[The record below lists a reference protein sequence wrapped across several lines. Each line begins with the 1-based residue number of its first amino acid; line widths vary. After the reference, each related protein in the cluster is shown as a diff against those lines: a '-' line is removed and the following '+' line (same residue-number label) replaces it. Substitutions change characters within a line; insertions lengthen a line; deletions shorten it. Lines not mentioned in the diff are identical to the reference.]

1 MPPLSCLSPCRSAR
15 SLPQPPPGA
24 TAAFHLNTA
33 RVVSESDIVLGR
45 PNTEATEALPLGN
58 GRLGA
63 AVWSA
68 DGMTIQLNRADT
80 LPHRL
85 SPGQITIPGL
95 AKLTRASDYSGRL
108 DLYNGAF
115 VERGGG
121 MSATVYVQPRTD
133 TLIIDVTGAEPSR
146 PQTATLQ
153 LWEPRSPKASAHGPL
168 GILAETWLDNVD
180 PGASGQRFGSL
191 AAITAQG
198 RNVTAS
204 VSNAKSITFT
214 VTPDARGAFRIV
226 AAAPHYAGAGSPAV
240 IAAHALADRNPSAHT
255 VWWHDF
261 WQRAGLIKVSSPD
274 GEGQYM
280 ENLRNIYLFS
290 AAAENGDRFPGS
302 QAGVAD
308 LFSAARDDHR
318 WDPAAYW
325 HWNLRM
331 QVAANLSAGLPELN
345 LPYFRLYR
353 ENLPAILK
361 WTRDRMNGRPGACV
375 PETMRFNGNGVEYET
390 WTQPT
395 GKPSGLNCDANSTP
409 YYNARTLSTGAEVS
423 LWIWQQYRVTQ
434 DRAFLAQNFP
444 VMAASARFL
453 LAYEKPGSDGF
464 NHTSP
469 SNAHETQWDV
479 LDPTT
484 DLVARRDCVVS
495 TRQSMPQ
502 KPSTPSQRYNSS
514 STPRSG
520 RSQPCHAPRRAANS
534 HSCLQVPTPKATTS
548 SPTHIVPEAEIH
560 NSENIGLEPIWP
572 YATIGDTSPLFA
584 LAQRTYQF
592 RPNKEVADW
601 SFDPIQAARLHLG
614 SEVAASLLKITETS
628 QHFINGFAHLGATDQ
643 DSEFYVEQS
652 GVVAAALAEAL
663 VQDYD
668 GTLRIAPAIP
678 PSWSFDGSVFVRGG
692 TKVNVQV
699 RNGAVTTI
707 GLEVR
712 HPHRTSTSASPGRIT
727 TSSTPKLDVA
737 LSTSETR
744 PASSYCERSPVTVTS
759 SRTSINPNFPSP
771 PSTANPPQ
779 HINASTQFKSA
790 CRPHTEPSP
799 RSAHQAY
806 HFAHGHHA
814 PHALPLASRPRRHR
828 RTRPCRRARRR
839 SAARPHPIV
848 RQALRHPPGSSE
860 RSQRVTRHS
869 RRHHPLQRSHGSPR
883 DHARSRQLAAPAA
896 PAHA

>member
-1 MPPLSCLSPCRSAR
+1 MYLSKALRAAIVLLVSTPLCA
-15 SLPQPPPGA
+15 QPAA
-24 TAAFHLNTA
+24 TTAWRDGSFHLNTA
-33 RVVSESDIVLGR
+33 RVVGESDIVLGR
-45 PNTEATEALPLGN
+45 PNLKATEALPLGN

-95 AKLTRASDYSGRL
+95 AKLTSASDYSGRL
-108 DLYNGAF
+108 DLYNGTF

-121 MSATVYVQPRTD
+121 MSATVYVQPQTD
-133 TLIIDVTGAEPSR
+133 TLIIDVTGADPSQ

-153 LWEPRSPKASAHGPL
+153 LWEPRSPKAGVQGSVGSL
-168 GILAETWLDNVD
+168 VETWLDNVD

-198 RNVTAS
+198 RNVTTTVATS
-204 VSNAKSITFT
+204 RAVTIT
-214 VTPDARGAFRIV
+214 VTPNADGAFRILI
-226 AAAPHYAGAGSPAV
+226 AAPHYAGAGSPAS
-240 IAAHALADRNPSAHT
+240 IASHVLADRNPSTHAA
-255 VWWHDF
+255 WWHAF
-261 WQRAGLIKVSSPD
+261 WQRAGLIKVSSAD

-302 QAGVAD
+302 QAGAAD
-308 LFSAARDDHR
+308 LFSSARDDHR

-361 WTRDRMNGRPGACV
+361 WTHDRMNGRPGACV
-375 PETMRFNGNGVEYET
+375 PETMRFNGNGIEYET
-390 WTQPT
+390 WTEPT
-395 GKPSGLNCDANSTP
+395 GKPSGLNCDANATP

-423 LWIWQQYRVTQ
+423 LWIWQQYLVTH

-453 LAYEKPGSDGF
+453 LAYERPGSDSL

-484 DLVARRDCVVS
+484 DLAAREALYKMAFDAAKALN
-495 TRQSMPQ
+495 TEPALQQQLKAALAKIPAL
-502 KPSTPSQRYNSS
+502 
-514 STPRSG
+514 PRTQESG
-520 RSQPCHAPRRAANS
+520 NLTLLPASADADGHDVIANS
-534 HSCLQVPTPKATTS
+534 YR
-548 SPTHIVPEAEIH
+548 PEAQIH
-560 NSENIGLEPIWP
+560 NSENLGLEAVWP

-601 SFDPIQAARLHLG
+601 SFDPIQSARLHLG
-614 SEVAASLLKITETS
+614 SEVAASLLKVTETS

-663 VQDYD
+663 VENYD
-668 GTLRIAPAIP
+668 GTLHIAPAIP
-678 PSWSFDGSVFVRGG
+678 PGWNFDGSVFVRGG
-692 TKVNVQV
+692 TKVDVQV
-699 RNGAVTTI
+699 RDGAVTTV
-707 GLEVR
+707 GLEVPR
-712 HPHRTSTSASPGRIT
+712 AQTILLR
-727 TSSTPKLDVA
+727 
-737 LSTSETR
+737 
-744 PASSYCERSPVTVTS
+744 
-759 SRTSINPNFPSP
+759 NPW
-771 PSTANPPQ
+771 
-779 HINASTQFKSA
+779 
-790 CRPHTEPSP
+790 
-799 RSAHQAY
+799 
-806 HFAHGHHA
+806 
-814 PHALPLASRPRRHR
+814 
-828 RTRPCRRARRR
+828 
-839 SAARPHPIV
+839 
-848 RQALRHPPGSSE
+848 PGSSLHVVDA
-860 RSQRVTRHS
+860 RTAHS
-869 RRHHPLQRSHGSPR
+869 VSLT
-883 DHARSRQLAAPAA
+883 SRQSAQDISFQALANHTYFVERIEQPALPFVA
-896 PAHA
+896 IDGQPTTSYRKLGAVQIGLPPR

>member
-1 MPPLSCLSPCRSAR
+1 MLLA
-15 SLPQPPPGA
+15 LPYLRGA
-24 TAAFHLNTA
+24 TLRLSKTPIAAALLLSAPLCAQPSATTAWRDGTFHLNTA
-33 RVVSESDIVLGR
+33 RVVGESDIILGQ
-45 PNTEATEALPLGN
+45 PNLKATEALPLGN

-95 AKLTRASDYSGRL
+95 EKLTHAADYAGRL

-115 VERGGG
+115 IERGGG
-121 MSATVYVQPRTD
+121 MSATVYVQPQFD
-133 TLIIDVTGAEPSR
+133 TLIVDVTGADPSQ

-153 LWEPRSPKASAHGPL
+153 LWEPRAPKASAHSAVGV
-168 GILAETWLDNVD
+168 LAETWLDNEE

-191 AAITAQG
+191 AAITAEG
-198 RNVTAS
+198 RNVTTS
-204 VSNAKSITFT
+204 VTDSRAVMLT
-214 VTPDARGAFRIV
+214 VTPNANGSFRILI
-226 AAAPHYAGAGSPAV
+226 AAPRYTETGDASGT
-240 IAAHALADRNPSAHT
+240 AATAFKDRNPSAHIA
-255 VWWHDF
+255 WWHAY

-308 LFSAARDDHR
+308 LFSSARDDHQ

-345 LPYFRLYR
+345 APYFRLYR

-361 WTRDRMNGRPGACV
+361 WTHERMNGRPGACV
-375 PETMRFNGNGVEYET
+375 PETMRFNGNGIEYER
-390 WTQPT
+390 WTKPT
-395 GKPSGLNCDANSTP
+395 GQPSGLNCDANSTP

-423 LWIWQQYRVTQ
+423 LWIWEQYLVTQ

-453 LAYEKPGSDGF
+453 LAYEKPGPDGL

-479 LDPTT
+479 TDPTT
-484 DLVARRDCVVS
+484 DISAREALYDATIDAAKTLNIEPALQQQLKAALKRI
-495 TRQSMPQ
+495 PEL
-502 KPSTPSQRYNSS
+502 
-514 STPRSG
+514 PRTQESG
-520 RSQPCHAPRRAANS
+520 TLTLLPASADADSNDVIANS
-534 HSCLQVPTPKATTS
+534 YR
-548 SPTHIVPEAEIH
+548 PEAEIH
-560 NSENIGLEPIWP
+560 NSENLGLEPVWP
-572 YATIGDTSPLFA
+572 YVIIGDTSPLFT

-592 RPNKEVADW
+592 RPNKEIADW

-614 SEVAASLLKITETS
+614 GEVAASLLKITETS
-628 QHFINGFAHLGATDQ
+628 QHFINGFAHLGPTDQ
-643 DSEFYVEQS
+643 DGEFYVEQS

-668 GTLRIAPAIP
+668 GTLRVAPAIP
-678 PSWSFDGSVFVRGG
+678 PRWSFDGSAFVRGG
-692 TKVNVQV
+692 TKVDVQV
-699 RNGAVTTI
+699 RDGAVTTI

-712 HPHRTSTSASPGRIT
+712 RDQTIRLRNPWA
-727 TSSTPKLDVA
+727 
-737 LSTSETR
+737 
-744 PASSYCERSPVTVTS
+744 ASSLRILDARSGRSVSLSSPQPVEEISFHAMANQTYLIERVH
-759 SRTSINPNFPSP
+759 PS
-771 PSTANPPQ
+771 
-779 HINASTQFKSA
+779 
-790 CRPHTEPSP
+790 
-799 RSAHQAY
+799 
-806 HFAHGHHA
+806 
-814 PHALPLASRPRRHR
+814 ALPFAAIDGQPATSYRKLGSVQIGLPPR
-828 RTRPCRRARRR
+828 
-839 SAARPHPIV
+839 
-848 RQALRHPPGSSE
+848 
-860 RSQRVTRHS
+860 
-869 RRHHPLQRSHGSPR
+869 
-883 DHARSRQLAAPAA
+883 
-896 PAHA
+896 

>member
-1 MPPLSCLSPCRSAR
+1 MHLSK
-15 SLPQPPPGA
+15 SLCTAIVLVSCTTLCAQPA
-24 TAAFHLNTA
+24 VTTAWRDGSFHLNTA

-45 PNTEATEALPLGN
+45 PNLKATEALPLGN

-85 SPGQITIPGL
+85 SPGQIIIPGL
-95 AKLTRASDYSGRL
+95 TKLTHASDYTGRL
-108 DLYNGAF
+108 DLYNGTF

-133 TLIIDVTGAEPSR
+133 TLIIDVTGADPSQ

-153 LWEPRSPKASAHGPL
+153 LWEPRASKASAHGPL

-198 RNVTAS
+198 RNVTATVFNS
-204 VSNAKSITFT
+204 RAVTIT
-214 VTPDARGAFRIV
+214 VTPNVDGAFRIL

-255 VWWHDF
+255 VWWHAF
-261 WQRAGLIKVSSPD
+261 WQQAGLIKASSPD

-308 LFSAARDDHR
+308 LFSSARDDHR

-361 WTRDRMNGRPGACV
+361 WTHDRMNGRPGACV

-390 WTQPT
+390 WTEPT

-423 LWIWQQYRVTQ
+423 LWIWQQYLVTQ
-434 DRAFLAQNFP
+434 DRAFLTLNFP

-453 LAYEKPGSDGF
+453 VAYEKPGPDGL

-479 LDPTT
+479 TDPTT
-484 DLVARRDCVVS
+484 DLVARTAFYRVTIDAAKTLGIEPALTQQLRAALTKIPALPRTQETGKLS
-495 TRQSMPQ
+495 LL
-502 KPSTPSQRYNSS
+502 PSTAD
-514 STPRSG
+514 TDG
-520 RSQPCHAPRRAANS
+520 HDVIANS
-534 HSCLQVPTPKATTS
+534 YR
-548 SPTHIVPEAEIH
+548 PEAEIH
-560 NSENIGLEPIWP
+560 NSENLGLEPVWP
-572 YATIGDTSPLFA
+572 YATIGDTSPFFA

-614 SEVAASLLKITETS
+614 SEVASSLLKITETS

-678 PSWSFDGSVFVRGG
+678 PVWSLEGSVFIRGD
-692 TKVNVQV
+692 TKVDVQV
-699 RNGAVTTI
+699 RDGKVTTV

-712 HPHRTSTSASPGRIT
+712 REQTIR
-727 TSSTPKLDVA
+727 L
-737 LSTSETR
+737 R
-744 PASSYCERSPVTVTS
+744 
-759 SRTSINPNFPSP
+759 NPW
-771 PSTANPPQ
+771 
-779 HINASTQFKSA
+779 
-790 CRPHTEPSP
+790 
-799 RSAHQAY
+799 
-806 HFAHGHHA
+806 
-814 PHALPLASRPRRHR
+814 
-828 RTRPCRRARRR
+828 
-839 SAARPHPIV
+839 
-848 RQALRHPPGSSE
+848 PGSSLRVVDARTG
-860 RSQRVTRHS
+860 RSASLTSQQSAQDISFHALAGHS
-869 RRHHPLQRSHGSPR
+869 YLVRRAGQPVLPFSAIDGT
-883 DHARSRQLAAPAA
+883 PATTYRRLNTVQIGLP
-896 PAHA
+896 PAH

>member
-1 MPPLSCLSPCRSAR
+1 MPLCA
-15 SLPQPPPGA
+15 QPA
-24 TAAFHLNTA
+24 VTTAWHDGSFHLNTA

-95 AKLTRASDYSGRL
+95 AKLTHAPDYSGRL

-133 TLIIDVTGAEPSR
+133 TLIIDVTGADPSQ

-153 LWEPRSPKASAHGPL
+153 LWEPRSPGASAHGTL
-168 GILAETWLDNVD
+168 GILSETWLDNLD

-198 RNVTAS
+198 RHVTAAI
-204 VSNAKSITFT
+204 SNSRAITIT
-214 VTPDARGAFRIV
+214 VTPNANGAFRIFV
-226 AAAPHYAGAGSPAV
+226 AAPHYAGGRSPAV
-240 IAAHALADRNPSAHT
+240 IAARALADSNPSTHRA
-255 VWWHDF
+255 WWHDF
-261 WQRAGLIKVSSPD
+261 WKRAALIKVASPD

-308 LFSAARDDHR
+308 LFSSARDNHR

-353 ENLPAILK
+353 ESLPAILN
-361 WTRDRMNGRPGACV
+361 WTHDRMSGRPGACV
-375 PETMRFNGNGVEYET
+375 PETMRFNGDGIEYET
-390 WTQPT
+390 WTEPT
-395 GKPSGLNCDANSTP
+395 GKPSGLDCDANSTP

-423 LWIWQQYRVTQ
+423 LWIWQQYLVTR
-434 DRAFLAQNFP
+434 DRAFLAQHFP

-453 LAYEKPGSDGF
+453 LAYEKPGPDGF

-479 LDPTT
+479 VDPTT
-484 DLVARRDCVVS
+484 DISAREALYKATVDAAKVLNTESALQQQLKAALTKIRTLPRTQES
-495 TRQSMPQ
+495 GPLSLLP
-502 KPSTPSQRYNSS
+502 PSADADGNDVI
-514 STPRSG
+514 
-520 RSQPCHAPRRAANS
+520 ANS
-534 HSCLQVPTPKATTS
+534 YR
-548 SPTHIVPEAEIH
+548 PEAQIH
-560 NSENIGLEPIWP
+560 NSENLGLEPVWP

-601 SFDPIQAARLHLG
+601 SFDPIHAARLHLG
-614 SEVAASLLKITETS
+614 SEVASSLIKITETS

-643 DSEFYVEQS
+643 DNEFYVEQS

-678 PSWSFDGSVFVRGG
+678 PGWNFDGSVFVRGG
-692 TKVNVQV
+692 TKVDAQV
-699 RNGAVTTI
+699 RDGDITTI
-707 GLEVR
+707 GLEVHHSQDIHIR
-712 HPHRTSTSASPGRIT
+712 EPWPDYGIIDASTAHSADHFRDTPGIVILRAIAGHSYIIT
-727 TSSTPKLDVA
+727 HMHQ
-737 LSTSETR
+737 
-744 PASSYCERSPVTVTS
+744 
-759 SRTSINPNFPSP
+759 PSP
-771 PSTANPPQ
+771 PFSAIDGTPATAYRRLNTVQIGLPP
-779 HINASTQFKSA
+779 
-790 CRPHTEPSP
+790 
-799 RSAHQAY
+799 
-806 HFAHGHHA
+806 
-814 PHALPLASRPRRHR
+814 
-828 RTRPCRRARRR
+828 TR
-839 SAARPHPIV
+839 
-848 RQALRHPPGSSE
+848 
-860 RSQRVTRHS
+860 
-869 RRHHPLQRSHGSPR
+869 
-883 DHARSRQLAAPAA
+883 
-896 PAHA
+896 

>member
-1 MPPLSCLSPCRSAR
+1 LHLSKSLCVIVLLSWTTLYA
-15 SLPQPPPGA
+15 QPAA
-24 TAAFHLNTA
+24 TTAWRDGTLHLNTA
-33 RVVSESDIVLGR
+33 RVVRESDIVLGR
-45 PNTEATEALPLGN
+45 PNTKATEALPLGN

-80 LPHRL
+80 FPHRL

-95 AKLTRASDYSGRL
+95 AKLTNAPDYSGHL

-121 MSATVYVQPRTD
+121 ISATVYLQPHAD
-133 TLIIDVTGAEPSR
+133 TLIIDITGADPSQ

-153 LWEPRSPKASAHGPL
+153 LWEPRSPNASAPGSL
-168 GILAETWLDNVD
+168 GILAETWLDDKD

-198 RNVTAS
+198 RNVTAT
-204 VSNAKSITFT
+204 VSTSRAVTVT
-214 VTPDARGAFRIV
+214 VTPDMHGAFRLLV
-226 AAAPHYAGAGSPAV
+226 ATPHYAGTGAPAS
-240 IAAHALADRNPSAHT
+240 IATRALADRNPAAHT
-255 VWWHDF
+255 AWWHAF
-261 WQRAGLIKVSSPD
+261 WQRAGLIKVASPD

-308 LFSAARDDHR
+308 LFSSARDDHR

-353 ENLPAILK
+353 ENLPAIFK
-361 WTRDRMNGRPGACV
+361 WTHERMNGRPGACV
-375 PETMRFNGNGVEYET
+375 PETMRFNGNGIEYET

-395 GKPSGLNCDANSTP
+395 GKPSGLNCDAESVP

-423 LWIWQQYRVTQ
+423 LWIWQQYLVTH

-444 VMAASARFL
+444 VMIASAHFL
-453 LAYEKPGSDGF
+453 LAYEKPGPDGL

-484 DLVARRDCVVS
+484 DLAAREALYKATVDAAKALNTEPALQQQLKAALAKIPALPRTQQSGPLTLLPDGADADGPDVV
-495 TRQSMPQ
+495 
-502 KPSTPSQRYNSS
+502 
-514 STPRSG
+514 
-520 RSQPCHAPRRAANS
+520 ANS
-534 HSCLQVPTPKATTS
+534 YRPD
-548 SPTHIVPEAEIH
+548 AEIH
-560 NSENIGLEPIWP
+560 NSENLGLEPVWP

-614 SEVAASLLKITETS
+614 SEVASSLLKITETS

-668 GTLRIAPAIP
+668 GTLRIAPAVP
-678 PSWSFDGSVFVRGG
+678 PGWNFDGSVFVRGG
-692 TKVNVQV
+692 TKVDVQV
-699 RNGAVTTI
+699 HNGEVTTV
-707 GLEVR
+707 GLEV
-712 HPHRTSTSASPGRIT
+712 HHSQDI
-727 TSSTPKLDVA
+727 
-737 LSTSETR
+737 
-744 PASSYCERSPVTVTS
+744 
-759 SRTSINPNFPSP
+759 
-771 PSTANPPQ
+771 
-779 HINASTQFKSA
+779 HI
-790 CRPHTEPSP
+790 REPWP
-799 RSAHQAY
+799 DYDIVDAKT
-806 HFAHGHHA
+806 G
-814 PHALPLASRPRRHR
+814 
-828 RTRPCRRARRR
+828 RRAEHFRDTPGIVILRVIAGH
-839 SAARPHPIV
+839 SYIITHIHQPELPFAAIDDQPTTIYRKLGAVQIG
-848 RQALRHPPGSSE
+848 LPP
-860 RSQRVTRHS
+860 R
-869 RRHHPLQRSHGSPR
+869 
-883 DHARSRQLAAPAA
+883 
-896 PAHA
+896 

>member
-1 MPPLSCLSPCRSAR
+1 MPLCA
-15 SLPQPPPGA
+15 QPA
-24 TAAFHLNTA
+24 STTAWHDGGFHLNTA

-45 PNTEATEALPLGN
+45 PNAEATEALPLGN
-58 GRLGA
+58 GRLGT

-95 AKLTRASDYSGRL
+95 TKLTHAPDYSGRL

-121 MSATVYVQPRTD
+121 MSATVYVQPHTD
-133 TLIIDVTGAEPSR
+133 TLIIDVTGADPSQ

-153 LWEPRSPKASAHGPL
+153 LWEPRLPAASAHGTL

-198 RNVTAS
+198 RHVTAAI
-204 VSNAKSITFT
+204 SNSRAITIT
-214 VTPDARGAFRIV
+214 VTPNPDGAFRILV
-226 AAAPHYAGAGSPAV
+226 AAPHYAGGGSPAV
-240 IAAHALADRNPSAHT
+240 IAARALADSNPSTHSA
-255 VWWHDF
+255 WWHDF
-261 WQRAGLIKVSSPD
+261 WKRAGLIKVASPD

-308 LFSAARDDHR
+308 LFSAARDNHR

-353 ENLPAILK
+353 ENLPAILE
-361 WTRDRMNGRPGACV
+361 WTRNRMNGRPGACV
-375 PETMRFNGNGVEYET
+375 PETMRFNGDGIEYET
-390 WTQPT
+390 WTEPT
-395 GKPSGLNCDANSTP
+395 GKPSGLDCDANSAP

-423 LWIWQQYRVTQ
+423 LWIWRQYLVTH

-444 VMAASARFL
+444 VMTASARFL
-453 LAYEKPGSDGF
+453 LAYEKPGSDGL

-479 LDPTT
+479 IDPTT
-484 DLVARRDCVVS
+484 DIVARETLYHATVDAARILSAEPALQQQLNTALRNIPELPRTQESGQLSLLPPSADADGRDVI
-495 TRQSMPQ
+495 
-502 KPSTPSQRYNSS
+502 
-514 STPRSG
+514 
-520 RSQPCHAPRRAANS
+520 ANS
-534 HSCLQVPTPKATTS
+534 YR
-548 SPTHIVPEAEIH
+548 PEAQIH
-560 NSENIGLEPIWP
+560 NSENLGLEPVWP

-614 SEVAASLLKITETS
+614 SDVASSLLKITETS

-643 DSEFYVEQS
+643 DGEFYVEQS

-663 VQDYD
+663 VQKYD
-668 GTLRIAPAIP
+668 GGLLRIAPAIP
-678 PSWSFDGSVFVRGG
+678 PGWNFDGSVFVHGG
-692 TKVNVQV
+692 TKVDVQV
-699 RNGAVTTI
+699 RNGTVITV

-712 HPHRTSTSASPGRIT
+712 RSQDISIGEPWPDYAVADAKTGRHAVYFENSPGIIILRAIAGHSYIIT
-727 TSSTPKLDVA
+727 RLHQPA
-737 LSTSETR
+737 L
-744 PASSYCERSPVTVTS
+744 
-759 SRTSINPNFPSP
+759 
-771 PSTANPPQ
+771 
-779 HINASTQFKSA
+779 
-790 CRPHTEPSP
+790 
-799 RSAHQAY
+799 
-806 HFAHGHHA
+806 HFAAINGQPA
-814 PHALPLASRPRRHR
+814 TSYRKLGAESNTVQIGLPPR
-828 RTRPCRRARRR
+828 
-839 SAARPHPIV
+839 
-848 RQALRHPPGSSE
+848 
-860 RSQRVTRHS
+860 
-869 RRHHPLQRSHGSPR
+869 
-883 DHARSRQLAAPAA
+883 
-896 PAHA
+896 

>member
-1 MPPLSCLSPCRSAR
+1 MPLCA
-15 SLPQPPPGA
+15 QPA
-24 TAAFHLNTA
+24 VTTAWHDGSFHLNTA

-95 AKLTRASDYSGRL
+95 AKLTHAPDYSGRL

-133 TLIIDVTGAEPSR
+133 TLIIDVTGADPSQ

-153 LWEPRSPKASAHGPL
+153 LWEPRSPGASAHGTL
-168 GILAETWLDNVD
+168 GILSETWLDNLD

-198 RNVTAS
+198 RHVTAAI
-204 VSNAKSITFT
+204 SNSRAITIT
-214 VTPDARGAFRIV
+214 VTPNANGAFRIFV
-226 AAAPHYAGAGSPAV
+226 AAPHYAGGRSPAV
-240 IAAHALADRNPSAHT
+240 IAARALADSNPSTHRA
-255 VWWHDF
+255 WWHDF
-261 WQRAGLIKVSSPD
+261 WKRAALIKVASPD

-308 LFSAARDDHR
+308 LFSSARDNHR

-353 ENLPAILK
+353 ESLPAILN
-361 WTRDRMNGRPGACV
+361 WTHDRMSGRPGACV
-375 PETMRFNGNGVEYET
+375 PETMRFNGDGIEYET
-390 WTQPT
+390 WTEPT
-395 GKPSGLNCDANSTP
+395 GKPSGLDCDANSTP

-423 LWIWQQYRVTQ
+423 LWIWQQYLVTR
-434 DRAFLAQNFP
+434 DRAFLAQHFP

-453 LAYEKPGSDGF
+453 LAYEKPGPDGF

-479 LDPTT
+479 VDPTT
-484 DLVARRDCVVS
+484 DISAREALYKATVDAAKVLNTESALQQQLKAALTKIRTLPRTQES
-495 TRQSMPQ
+495 GPLSLLP
-502 KPSTPSQRYNSS
+502 PSADADGNDVI
-514 STPRSG
+514 
-520 RSQPCHAPRRAANS
+520 ANS
-534 HSCLQVPTPKATTS
+534 YR
-548 SPTHIVPEAEIH
+548 PEAQIH
-560 NSENIGLEPIWP
+560 NSENLGLEPVWP

-584 LAQRTYQF
+584 LAQRTYRF

-601 SFDPIQAARLHLG
+601 SFDPIHAARLHLG
-614 SEVAASLLKITETS
+614 SEVAASLVKITETS

-652 GVVAAALAEAL
+652 GVVAAALAETL

-678 PSWSFDGSVFVRGG
+678 PGWNFDGSVFVRGG
-692 TKVNVQV
+692 TKVDAQV
-699 RNGAVTTI
+699 RDGDITTI
-707 GLEVR
+707 GLEVHHSQDIHIR
-712 HPHRTSTSASPGRIT
+712 EPWPDYGIIDASTAHSADHFRDTPGIVILRAIAGHSYIIT
-727 TSSTPKLDVA
+727 HMHQ
-737 LSTSETR
+737 
-744 PASSYCERSPVTVTS
+744 
-759 SRTSINPNFPSP
+759 PSP
-771 PSTANPPQ
+771 PFSAIDGTPATAYRRLNTVQIGLPP
-779 HINASTQFKSA
+779 
-790 CRPHTEPSP
+790 
-799 RSAHQAY
+799 
-806 HFAHGHHA
+806 
-814 PHALPLASRPRRHR
+814 
-828 RTRPCRRARRR
+828 TR
-839 SAARPHPIV
+839 
-848 RQALRHPPGSSE
+848 
-860 RSQRVTRHS
+860 
-869 RRHHPLQRSHGSPR
+869 
-883 DHARSRQLAAPAA
+883 
-896 PAHA
+896 

>member
-1 MPPLSCLSPCRSAR
+1 MYLSKALRVAALLSISLPLSA
-15 SLPQPPPGA
+15 QPAA
-24 TAAFHLNTA
+24 TTAWRDGSFHLNTA
-33 RVVSESDIVLGR
+33 RVVGESDIVLGR
-45 PNTEATEALPLGN
+45 PNLKAAEALPLGN
-58 GRLGA
+58 GRLGV

-85 SPGQITIPGL
+85 SPGQITLPGL
-95 AKLTRASDYSGRL
+95 AKLTNASDYTGRL

-121 MSATVYVQPRTD
+121 MSATVYVQPQSD
-133 TLIIDVTGAEPSR
+133 TLVIDVTGADPSQ

-153 LWEPRSPKASAHGPL
+153 LWEPRSPKASAQQTH

-191 AAITAQG
+191 TAITAQG
-198 RNVTAS
+198 RNVTAT
-204 VSNAKSITFT
+204 VSTSRAVTIT
-214 VTPDARGAFRIV
+214 VTPNADGAFRILI
-226 AAAPHYAGAGSPAV
+226 AAPHYAGAGSPTS
-240 IAAHALADRNPSAHT
+240 IAAHALADRNPSTHAA
-255 VWWHDF
+255 WWHAF
-261 WQRAGLIKVSSPD
+261 WQRAGLIKASSPD

-302 QAGVAD
+302 QAGAAD
-308 LFSAARDDHR
+308 LFSSARDDHR

-331 QVAANLSAGLPELN
+331 QVAANISAGLPELN

-361 WTRDRMNGRPGACV
+361 WTHDRMNGRPGACV

-390 WTQPT
+390 WTEPT

-423 LWIWQQYRVTQ
+423 LWIWQQYLVTH

-453 LAYEKPGSDGF
+453 LAYERPGSDGL

-484 DLVARRDCVVS
+484 DLAAREALYKMAVDAAKALN
-495 TRQSMPQ
+495 TEPALQQQLKAALTKIPAL
-502 KPSTPSQRYNSS
+502 
-514 STPRSG
+514 PRTQESG
-520 RSQPCHAPRRAANS
+520 NLTLLPANADADGHDVIANS
-534 HSCLQVPTPKATTS
+534 YR
-548 SPTHIVPEAEIH
+548 PEAQIH
-560 NSENIGLEPIWP
+560 NSENLGLEPVWP
-572 YATIGDTSPLFA
+572 YATIGDTSPLFS

-592 RPNKEVADW
+592 RPNKAVADW

-652 GVVAAALAEAL
+652 GVVTAALAEAL

-678 PSWSFDGSVFVRGG
+678 PGWDFDGSVFVRGG
-692 TKVNVQV
+692 TKVDVQV
-699 RNGAVTTI
+699 RDGSVTTV
-707 GLEVR
+707 GLEVPR
-712 HPHRTSTSASPGRIT
+712 AQ
-727 TSSTPKLDVA
+727 
-737 LSTSETR
+737 
-744 PASSYCERSPVTVTS
+744 
-759 SRTSINPNFPSP
+759 SILLFNPW
-771 PSTANPPQ
+771 
-779 HINASTQFKSA
+779 
-790 CRPHTEPSP
+790 
-799 RSAHQAY
+799 
-806 HFAHGHHA
+806 
-814 PHALPLASRPRRHR
+814 
-828 RTRPCRRARRR
+828 
-839 SAARPHPIV
+839 
-848 RQALRHPPGSSE
+848 PGSSL
-860 RSQRVTRHS
+860 RVVDART
-869 RRHHPLQRSHGSPR
+869 
-883 DHARSRQLAAPAA
+883 ARSVSLTSQQTAQDISFQALAGHTYLVERMEQPALPFA
-896 PAHA
+896 AIDGQPATSYRKPGAVQIGLPPR